1 MRFNKSTAALIVTTV
16 LCLTACASSRK
27 ATEVSSRTT
36 ATRVDVRDTVREV
49 VLVEVHDTLLET
61 NTITITQNEVGD
73 TLRLEKVTDRTRAR
87 ARAQIRDNA
96 ERMTVERDS
105 ASVKQDSVAVED
117 KKIGLSASTD
127 EKESWSTK
135 TARLLKWTCAV
146 IVALG
151 ALIIIIRVCYHR

>member
-1 MRFNKSTAALIVTTV
+1 MRSSGLTTALIVMTA
-16 LCLTACASSRK
+16 LCWTACASSRR
-27 ATEVSSRTT
+27 ATEVSSRTEER
-36 ATRVDVRDTVREV
+36 RVEVRDTVRET
-49 VLVEVHDTLLET
+49 VLVAVHDTLQEVV
-61 NTITITQNEVGD
+61 TITIDRNEAGD
-73 TLRLEKVTDRTRAR
+73 TLRLEKVTDRTRSR
-87 ARAQIRDNA
+87 SRDAQQAIRSQ
-96 ERMTVERDS
+96 RTVERDS
-105 ASVKQDSVAVED
+105 VSTQRDSVAVED